1 MKWAMYFDEWDL
13 NWKDIFSSPF
23 LSCMSTKLR
32 YFQFKIL
39 HRYLAVNKLLAQI
52 GIVDSD
58 LCSFCKREKEDIQH
72 FFWDCTE
79 LVSFWQNIQTHML
92 KNSVHLDMRNVVL
105 GLFDIENSK
114 FNFVILHA
122 KYYIYKC
129 KWDESKP
136 NYNVFIKIL
145 KTCKDTEKMI
155 ALKNNRVDK
164 WNSKWNKIYL

>member
-1 MKWAMYFDEWDL
+1 MRKL
-13 NWKDIFSSPF
+13 QKQSKNWPEVQYP
-23 LSCMSTKLR
+23 L
-32 YFQFKIL
+32 KIL

-79 LVSFWQNIQTHML
+79 LVSFWQNIQTHIL

-105 GLFDIENSK
+105 GLCDIENSK
-114 FNFVILHA
+114 FNFVILNA